1 MIIDRISKLT
11 TNCGEIEN
19 YCKGLAGLAEEMDM
33 EYPPVAR
40 EIMWAHSFQNNRLIE
55 NINAIQVLDLP

>member
-1 MIIDRISKLT
+1 MIIDRILKLT
-11 TNCGEIEN
+11 MDCGEIKN
-19 YCKGLAGLAEEMDM
+19 DCTGLAGLAEEMDM

-40 EIMWAHSFQNNRLIE
+40 AIMWAHSFQNNRLIE